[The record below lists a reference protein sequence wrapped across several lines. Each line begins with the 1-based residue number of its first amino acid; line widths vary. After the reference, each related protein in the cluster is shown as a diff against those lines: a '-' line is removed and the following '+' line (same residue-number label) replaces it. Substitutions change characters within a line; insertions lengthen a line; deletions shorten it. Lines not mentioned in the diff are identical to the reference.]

1 MKEKKLLTK
10 AEFQVMHILWNLPTR
25 GAFTGDILAKY
36 PDPKPAYTT
45 LATFLKILTNKGF
58 VKSIK
63 VGTMLYFTP
72 IVQQEDYTE
81 SYLSNVKDVFFGGS
95 FMSLI
100 SFFTKREKLNEQE
113 INELI
118 EIIKQSKE

>member
-10 AEFQVMHILWNLPTR
+10 AEFQVMHILWSLPTR

-72 IVQQEDYTE
+72 LVSQEEYTE
-81 SYLSNVKDVFFGGS
+81 HYLSNVKDVFFDGS
-95 FMSLI
+95 FMSLAA
-100 SFFTKREKLNEQE
+100 FFIKRENLTEE
-113 INELI
+113 EANELI
-118 EIIKQSKE
+118 NMIRERQR